1 MGGQNSDI
9 GNFDKYLKTD
19 FTFLTLEKGW
29 NGYDASKTEDKPTG
43 AAALNEALR
52 DYGMDKDNDGIV
64 TAEEVAQYGGT
75 TGFK

>member
-29 NGYDASKTEDKPTG
+29 NGYDASKPRTNRPEQQHSTKHFAIMAWTKTMTESLQQK
-43 AAALNEALR
+43 
-52 DYGMDKDNDGIV
+52 K
-64 TAEEVAQYGGT
+64 
-75 TGFK
+75 